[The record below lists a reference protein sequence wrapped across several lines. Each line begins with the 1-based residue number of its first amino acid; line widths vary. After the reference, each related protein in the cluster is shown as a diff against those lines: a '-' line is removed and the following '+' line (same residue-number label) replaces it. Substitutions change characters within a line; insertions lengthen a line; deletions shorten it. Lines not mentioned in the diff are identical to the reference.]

1 MAVTETEQS
10 TEKRY
15 GTLRAISEVLI
26 FLGSLAAIVGP
37 VAMVVSVKADFE
49 FITKLLVGIGGAV
62 ALPIG
67 LLMLAS
73 GESINVQLDT
83 EHNTRQAALAIAIM
97 LADLQELKD
106 LLGRIDA
113 STQRT
118 ATAVEALAAS
128 VTRR

>member
-1 MAVTETEQS
+1 MAVTEQP

-15 GTLRAISEVLI
+15 GTLRAIAEVMI
-26 FLGSLAAIVGP
+26 FIGSLAAIVGP
-37 VAMVVSVKADFE
+37 VAVVAAVVADFGG
-49 FITKLLVGIGGAV
+49 TTRLLVGIGGAA

-73 GESINVQLDT
+73 GEGIGVLLDT
-83 EHNTRQAALAIAIM
+83 EHNTRQAALSTAIM
-97 LADLQELKD
+97 LADLHELKD
-106 LLGRIDA
+106 VLGRIDA
-113 STQRT
+113 STRRT

>member
-1 MAVTETEQS
+1 MAVIEQS

-15 GTLRAISEVLI
+15 GTLRAIAEVLS
-26 FLGSLAAIVGP
+26 FLGGVAAIVGP
-37 VAMVVSVKADFE
+37 VAVVAAVMTDLD
-49 FITKLLVGIGGAV
+49 ITTRLLLGIGGAA

-83 EHNTRQAALAIAIM
+83 EHNTRQAALAAAMM
-97 LADLQELKD
+97 LADLHELKG
-106 LLGRIDA
+106 LVSHIE
-113 STQRT
+113 TNMQRT
-118 ATAVEALAAS
+118 ATAVEALAAT

>member
-1 MAVTETEQS
+1 MAVIEQS

-15 GTLRAISEVLI
+15 GTLRAIAGMLAFI
-26 FLGSLAAIVGP
+26 GSLAAIVGP
-37 VAMVVSVKADFE
+37 VAVVAAVVADFGG
-49 FITKLLVGIGGAV
+49 TTRMLVGIGGAA

-97 LADLQELKD
+97 LADLHELKD

-118 ATAVEALAAS
+118 AIAVEALAAS